1 MRAPQRPY
9 SRLDILAS
17 LEPEPS
23 ESDEQPYWLAQ
34 STPELQAQFL
44 AMMPPDVIRAAV
56 LVPLIER
63 KEGFTV
69 LLTERSSTLRDHA
82 GQISFPGGRIEP
94 HDADARAAA
103 LREAWEEIGLAGDRV
118 DVAGYLP
125 DHLIM
130 TGYRVT
136 PIVGFLGAD
145 YDLQLDSAE
154 VHDAFEVPLSFL
166 FDAANHRPRRR
177 RLGTLELDT
186 YDIPYG
192 NHTIWGATANMLMTL
207 RRRLESREAA
217 AP

>member
-1 MRAPQRPY
+1 M
-9 SRLDILAS
+9 
-17 LEPEPS
+17 
-23 ESDEQPYWLAQ
+23 YWLAQ
-34 STPELQAQFL
+34 STPELQARFL
-44 AMMPPDVIRAAV
+44 AMMPPRVVRAAV

-69 LLTERSSTLRDHA
+69 LLTERSWALKDHA

-94 HDADARAAA
+94 DDVDARAAA
-103 LREAWEEIGLAGDRV
+103 LRETWEEIGLAGDRV

-136 PIVGFLGAD
+136 PIVGFLPAD
-145 YDLQLDSAE
+145 YDLRLDSAE

-177 RLGTLELDT
+177 SLGTLDLDT

-192 NHTIWGATANMLMTL
+192 NHTIWGATANMLMSL
-207 RRRLESREAA
+207 RRRLDSREPAA
-217 AP
+217 S